1 MNTYYFIVSIGH
13 KIWKWLSLV
22 ILAQALLG
30 CYRPDEREGYNLL
43 KA

>member
-1 MNTYYFIVSIGH
+1 
-13 KIWKWLSLV
+13 V
-22 ILAQALLG
+22 ILAQALIG